1 MSEGNIRLAMKSLL
15 PLLLVA
21 AAAQAQTASV
31 KAPADSFSLTADN
44 YMIARDTDDFD
55 GMSYG
60 VKAHVWD
67 DVRLTLSYADVS
79 SDAFDLVSGLNLEVG
94 ARRFSVGA
102 EYDMRVEQGV
112 VTLSLA
118 YGQTTG
124 RTTGGFVGDAF
135 RNQQFVLGASY
146 ARPLGEGFT
155 AILSANKFLSD
166 FDTDRGFSTASA
178 RTALAERFDGS
189 PFSVGLTLAYTPVE
203 HVTIHVTYAT
213 EDSVLGLGRADNT
226 LSFGVRA
233 NF

>member
-1 MSEGNIRLAMKSLL
+1 MKSLL

-21 AAAQAQTASV
+21 AAVQAQTASV

>member
-1 MSEGNIRLAMKSLL
+1 VRMTLGF
-15 PLLLVA
+15 
-21 AAAQAQTASV
+21 
-31 KAPADSFSLTADN
+31 ADAT
-44 YMIARDTDDFD
+44 
-55 GMSYG
+55 
-60 VKAHVWD
+60 
-67 DVRLTLSYADVS
+67 
-79 SDAFDLVSGLNLEVG
+79 SDRFDLVSGLNVEVG
-94 ARRFSVGA
+94 ARRFNVGA
-102 EYDMRVEQGV
+102 EYDLHTADGD

-124 RTTGGFVGDAF
+124 RTKGGFAGEAF

-166 FDTDRGFSTASA
+166 FDPDATFSTAPA
-178 RTALAERFDGS
+178 RAALADRFDGS

-203 HVTIHVTYAT
+203 YVTIHLTYAT

-226 LSFGVRA
+226 LSFGIRA

>member
-1 MSEGNIRLAMKSLL
+1 MKSLL

-79 SDAFDLVSGLNLEVG
+79 SDAFDLVSGLNVEVG

>member
-1 MSEGNIRLAMKSLL
+1 MKSLL

-21 AAAQAQTASV
+21 AAAQAQTASF

-79 SDAFDLVSGLNLEVG
+79 SDAFDLVSGLNVEVG

>member
-1 MSEGNIRLAMKSLL
+1 MKSLL

-21 AAAQAQTASV
+21 AAAQAETTSV

-44 YMIARDTDDFD
+44 FMIARDVDDFD

-60 VKAHVWD
+60 IKAKVWD
-67 DVRLTLSYADVS
+67 GARMTLGFADAT
-79 SDAFDLVSGLNLEVG
+79 SDRFDLVSGLNVEVG
-94 ARRFSVGA
+94 ARRFAVGA
-102 EYDMRVEQGV
+102 EYDMHIEQGI

-124 RTTGGFVGDAF
+124 RTKGGFVGDAF

-166 FDTDRGFSTASA
+166 FDTDKGFSTASA

-203 HVTIHVTYAT
+203 YVTVHLTYAT

-226 LSFGVRA
+226 ISFGVRA

>member
-1 MSEGNIRLAMKSLL
+1 MKSLL

-21 AAAQAQTASV
+21 AAAQAETTSV

-44 YMIARDTDDFD
+44 FMIARDVDDFD

-60 VKAHVWD
+60 IKAKVWD
-67 DVRLTLSYADVS
+67 GARMTLGFADAT
-79 SDAFDLVSGLNLEVG
+79 SDRFDLVSGLNVEVG
-94 ARRFSVGA
+94 ARRFAVGA
-102 EYDMRVEQGV
+102 EYDMHIEQGI

-124 RTTGGFVGDAF
+124 RTKGGFVGDAF

-146 ARPLGEGFT
+146 ARPLGESFT

-166 FDTDRGFSTASA
+166 FDTDKGFSTASA

-203 HVTIHVTYAT
+203 YVTVHLTYAT

>member
-1 MSEGNIRLAMKSLL
+1 MKSLL

-21 AAAQAQTASV
+21 AAAQAETAKV

-44 YMIARDTDDFD
+44 YMIARDADDFD

-79 SDAFDLVSGLNLEVG
+79 SDPFELVSGLNVEVG

-102 EYDMRVEQGV
+102 EYDLHTAEGD

-124 RTTGGFVGDAF
+124 RTKGGFAGEAF
-135 RNQQFVLGASY
+135 RNQQLVLGASY

-155 AILSANKFLSD
+155 AILSANKFISD
-166 FDTDRGFSTASA
+166 FDPDTSFSTASA
-178 RTALAERFDGS
+178 RSALSQRFDGS
-189 PFSVGLTLAYTPVE
+189 PFSVGLTLAYAPTD
-203 HVTIHVTYAT
+203 HVTLHVTYAT
-213 EDSVLGLGRADNT
+213 EDSLLGLAGANGT
-226 LSFGVRA
+226 VSFGVRA
-233 NF
+233 SF

>member
-1 MSEGNIRLAMKSLL
+1 MKSLL

-166 FDTDRGFSTASA
+166 FDTDKGFSTASA

>member
-1 MSEGNIRLAMKSLL
+1 MKSLL

-21 AAAQAQTASV
+21 AAAQAETTSV

-44 YMIARDTDDFD
+44 FMIARDVDDFD

-60 VKAHVWD
+60 IKAKVWD
-67 DVRLTLSYADVS
+67 GARMTLGFADAT
-79 SDAFDLVSGLNLEVG
+79 SDRFDLVSGLNVEVG
-94 ARRFSVGA
+94 ARRFAVGA
-102 EYDMRVEQGV
+102 EYDMHIEQGI

-124 RTTGGFVGDAF
+124 RTKGGFVGDAF

-166 FDTDRGFSTASA
+166 FDTDKGFSTASA

-203 HVTIHVTYAT
+203 YVTVHLTYAT

-226 LSFGVRA
+226 LSFGLTAR
-233 NF
+233 F

>member
-1 MSEGNIRLAMKSLL
+1 MKSLL

-79 SDAFDLVSGLNLEVG
+79 SDAFDLVSGLNVEVG

-112 VTLSLA
+112 VTLSLS

-124 RTTGGFVGDAF
+124 RTKGGFVGEAF

>member
-1 MSEGNIRLAMKSLL
+1 MKSLL

-21 AAAQAQTASV
+21 AAAQAQTATV
-31 KAPADSFSLTADN
+31 KAPASNLSLTVDN
-44 YMIARDTDDFD
+44 FMIARDVDDFD

-60 VKAHVWD
+60 IKAKVLD
-67 DVRLTLSYADVS
+67 DVRMTLGFADAT
-79 SDAFDLVSGLNLEVG
+79 SDRFDLVSGLNVEVG
-94 ARRFSVGA
+94 ARRFNVGA
-102 EYDMRVEQGV
+102 EYDLHTADGD

-124 RTTGGFVGDAF
+124 RTMGGFAGEAF

-155 AILSANKFLSD
+155 AILSAKKFLSD
-166 FDTDRGFSTASA
+166 FDPDATFSTAPA
-178 RTALAERFDGS
+178 RAALADRFDGS

-203 HVTIHVTYAT
+203 YVTIHLTYAT

-226 LSFGVRA
+226 LSFGIRA

>member
-1 MSEGNIRLAMKSLL
+1 
-15 PLLLVA
+15 
-21 AAAQAQTASV
+21 
-31 KAPADSFSLTADN
+31 
-44 YMIARDTDDFD
+44 MIARDVDDFD

-60 VKAHVWD
+60 IKAKVWD
-67 DVRLTLSYADVS
+67 GARMTLGFADAT
-79 SDAFDLVSGLNLEVG
+79 SDRFDLVSGLNVEVG
-94 ARRFSVGA
+94 ARRFAVGA
-102 EYDMRVEQGV
+102 EYDMHIEQGI

-124 RTTGGFVGDAF
+124 RTKGGFVGDAF

-166 FDTDRGFSTASA
+166 FDTDKGFSTASA

-203 HVTIHVTYAT
+203 YVTVHLTYAT